1 MLTPAE
7 KQRRYRERQKAKRLD
22 DLKKPEIVSRKVF
35 TSPFFEWVQSDG
47 NFSDFELYLALAGI
61 EPPQFDDDRGPNEFA
76 LKEAVEGMD
85 DPFPGAEDSLARAE
99 VMVGCLIDAAATLAG
114 VINRYKEK
122 EIANRIDDIERAD
135 KADENERKA
144 ATREIVRLSKLQD
157 QLKRQVRWTFPQ
169 WKVSGA

>member
-22 DLKKPEIVSRKVF
+22 ALKKPEIVSLKVF
-35 TSPFFEWVQSDG
+35 ASPFCEWAQSDG

-61 EPPQFDDDRGPNEFA
+61 EPPQFDDDRGPLAFA
-76 LKEAVEGMD
+76 LNEAVEGME
-85 DPFPGAEDSLARAE
+85 DPFPGAENSLARAE
-99 VMVGCLIDAAATLAG
+99 VMVGCLIDAAATLASI
-114 VINRYKEK
+114 VNRYKEK
-122 EIANRIDDIERAD
+122 EITRRVDEIEKSD
-135 KADENERKA
+135 KSDENERKA